1 MESGR
6 SSGKVGGDQ
15 REKCDTFAKIEI
27 SFEIGLSIPPVWKK
41 IGGSFFLKFG
51 VRFFFFWGGPG
62 RGGEGGERGRWPG
75 HLTVGGDAFGGGAVS
90 QGALG
95 QLICPQARQ
104 SALQSFGFRKFII
117 LQSEGARQILDP
129 ILLNWPS
136 KLIDYAKTKP
146 KRCTSM
152 FSDRWRA
159 VF

>member
-1 MESGR
+1 MIHSP
-6 SSGKVGGDQ
+6 KLKFMLVDPP
-15 REKCDTFAKIEI
+15 
-27 SFEIGLSIPPVWKK
+27 GLKK
-41 IGGSFFLKFG
+41 IGGIVFFEIRG
-51 VRFFFFWGGPG
+51 PVFFFFGVALAG
-62 RGGEGGERGRWPG
+62 GGEGRGRRRWPG

-95 QLICPQARQ
+95 KLICPQARQ
-104 SALQSFGFRKFII
+104 SALQSFGLRKFII